1 MLKTSIE
8 DMILYLTCW
17 FKKPVVIFSLS
28 ILWIVAFYAGF
39 IGFILLFVPLV
50 ILIIM
55 QIANLIRSLDN
66 IAFIKN
72 FNRHLVV
79 TCIFI
84 AVPVL
89 LMLNMKTIDYAG
101 TYLVV
106 RMVEPSLLRKVAM
119 GSIKHSDSNAS
130 FKYFRV
136 DFGQV
141 AANKRWIVYDE
152 SDQVSLN
159 YQMRSTGWWRAS
171 QETVEGESCFANGLK
186 LYSHFYIQYSDCY

>member
-1 MLKTSIE
+1 MLNASILNP
-8 DMILYLTCW
+8 IQNLTYW
-17 FKKPVVIFSLS
+17 LNKPLVIFLLS
-28 ILWIVAFYAGF
+28 MVWIAVFYAGF
-39 IGFILLFVPLV
+39 IGFILLLVPLV
-50 ILIIM
+50 ILIIL

-66 IAFIKN
+66 IVFIKN

-79 TCIFI
+79 ICIFI

-101 TYLVV
+101 TYFVV
-106 RMVEPSLLRKVAM
+106 RMVEPSLLRKAAM

-130 FKYFRV
+130 FKYFRI

-141 AANKRWIVYDE
+141 AENTRWIVYDE

-159 YQMRSTGWWRAS
+159 YQKRSTGWWRAS
-171 QETVEGESCFANGLK
+171 QETVEGESCFSNGHK